1 MVPAFQELSSV
12 GRSLW
17 QMSKRAMD
25 SKESREGDGQQGWLP
40 GGEDTSVQP

>member
-1 MVPAFQELSSV
+1 MVPAFEELSSV

-25 SKESREGDGQQGWLP
+25 SKESQLTR
-40 GGEDTSVQP
+40 S

>member
-1 MVPAFQELSSV
+1 MVPAFEELSSV

-25 SKESREGDGQQGWLP
+25 SKGRQL
-40 GGEDTSVQP
+40 TCY